1 MYEVRDGKVVSD
13 RYIAGP
19 CNRTPG
25 GILLGHRSLMTRWVA
40 AYYKHPDSASKAFS
54 PAELQEIGECMDE
67 LIKNQFRILGVHED
81 HLRIGLAVYP
91 AGVKPIRSKPEP
103 DDTEKISDVPFSKK
117 GIEGMGKLFGSER
130 VARDWIKRMVLAI
143 KLKDVP
149 F

>member
-1 MYEVRDGKVVSD
+1 MWEVRDGKVVSD

-19 CNRTPG
+19 CNRTPE
-25 GILLGHRSLMTRWVA
+25 GILLGHKSLMTRWVA

-91 AGVKPIRSKPEP
+91 AGATPITNKLQK
-103 DDTEKISDVPFSKK
+103 DDIEKIEGIPISKK
-117 GIEGMGKLFGSER
+117 GIEALSKLIGSD
-130 VARDWIKRMVLAI
+130 VKDWIKEMIISIQLRDI
-143 KLKDVP
+143 P